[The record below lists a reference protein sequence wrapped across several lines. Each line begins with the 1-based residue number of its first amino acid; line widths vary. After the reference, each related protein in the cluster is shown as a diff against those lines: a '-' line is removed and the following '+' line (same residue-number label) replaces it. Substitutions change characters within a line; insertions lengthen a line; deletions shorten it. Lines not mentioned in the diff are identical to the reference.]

1 MPDPSTIVQSLAA
14 AKAAFDSVRS
24 AISMV
29 KDVRSLGGGSQQQQ
43 KAIDQAL
50 TVASSNTA
58 IAEAHMAQALGYE
71 LCRCEFPPTPMI
83 TVGYFTISHQGGHKA
98 GEPVYECPKCGRT
111 NAGPFGYERTEPK
124 RA

>member
-1 MPDPSTIVQSLAA
+1 MPDPSTIAQGLAA

-58 IAEAHMAQALGYE
+58 IAEAHLAQALGYE

-83 TVGYFTISHQGGHKA
+83 TVGLRLPSRLA
-98 GEPVYECPKCGRT
+98 ALVAMRRRT
-111 NAGPFGYERTEPK
+111 ATATYV
-124 RA
+124 